1 VAVGVAVTSTIKCIF
16 TPAIG
21 QGVAVVVG
29 VAHGSTV
36 GVGADVGLPDD
47 VGVSVGDGVVVT
59 SGWKADVSTAEKQ
72 GVGVIMLGACPHVA
86 VRVAGHIIK
95 ATSELMMSR
104 WRE

>member
-1 VAVGVAVTSTIKCIF
+1 MAVTVAVTSTIKCIF
-16 TPAIG
+16 APSIG

-36 GVGADVGLPDD
+36 GVADDVGLTDD
-47 VGVSVGDGVVVT
+47 VGVSVGDGVGVS
-59 SGWKADVSTAEKQ
+59 SGWKATISTAEKQ

-86 VRVAGHIIK
+86 ARVAGHIIK
-95 ATSELMMSR
+95 ATSGLMMSR